1 MPFGN
6 AHTYFAVN
14 VFARCVVCGEKE
26 IEMDRRNV
34 VNPLALDCMHRPANR
49 SNECY
54 GGDIWPP
61 ESRINEKV
69 YMLCVVKKKRSKT
82 IFCNALS
89 HSVAVAG

>member
-1 MPFGN
+1 M
-6 AHTYFAVN
+6 YLL
-14 VFARCVVCGEKE
+14 VVCGEKE

-69 YMLCVVKKKRSKT
+69 YMLCVGKKGVKQSFVMRYHIAS
-82 IFCNALS
+82 L
-89 HSVAVAG
+89 